1 VARSK
6 KAWPRRFM
14 DQLTGISLDS
24 AEFRGARRAGA
35 LDAIEDEQDAIV
47 NLLMTAAGP
56 RPTILAPAY
65 S

>member
-1 VARSK
+1 
-6 KAWPRRFM
+6 M